1 MLKRESAKCNSKSRK
16 NIIKI
21 GYKLSTY
28 TLSATGFTHKQGRHD
43 FWLSCRLKAGCAFG
57 LLPCLMF

>member
-28 TLSATGFTHKQGRHD
+28 TLSATGFTHKQGKHD
-43 FWLSCRLKAGCAFG
+43 FWFHAGRRLGVSLGFYPA
-57 LLPCLMF
+57 